1 MFIIDYGNE
10 HSRDNCL
17 TDICKTESEVI
28 AWLAEQSV
36 SWVSFKV
43 VRLNRYEDGTLTP
56 YEIFLENGR
65 IMLREKRK
73 ST

>member
-1 MFIIDYGNE
+1 MFIIDYCDEVCWGG
-10 HSRDNCL
+10 RQ
-17 TDICKTESEVI
+17 TATCKTESEVI

-36 SWVSFKV
+36 SWVGFKV

-65 IMLREKRK
+65 IMLREKK